1 MRNSVKNET
10 LFCRKY
16 CRQEAAECDKST
28 QLASLNQKGLLIICL
43 TSLHNW
49 LTNFFEIQK
58 KTVHTSPTVAG
69 QRKHEVDLV
78 VLAKYNVFTKDQKS
92 VTILQEFLNKKQI
105 LTFWIRLFRSK
116 TCKSTNA
123 EEEINQV

>member
-1 MRNSVKNET
+1 M
-10 LFCRKY
+10 
-16 CRQEAAECDKST
+16 
-28 QLASLNQKGLLIICL
+28 
-43 TSLHNW
+43 
-49 LTNFFEIQK
+49 
-58 KTVHTSPTVAG
+58 HTSPTVAG

-105 LTFWIRLFRSK
+105 LAFWIRLFRSK